1 MLLDQI
7 YNLKIPLR
15 HRGEMDNQSTI
26 ITLSALFGLASGIIM
41 HRSDFCIAGMFRDL
55 FLFRHSPL
63 LRSLFLLI
71 TLSTLLFETARLIGV
86 LNYDLPSSLFG
97 LPSLTNL
104 VGGIIFGIGMVL
116 AGGCVVGTLY
126 KLGSGSF
133 PATCAFGG
141 LLIGS
146 ALYGEFHPFWKQLTL
161 ATRLSGAATLPQ
173 LLGLPPTLVI
183 CILLTAAG
191 GLLYRW
197 QKKGLLLRPNRIKGY
212 LQPRTAALLLSII
225 GLASF
230 ALLGMPIGITT
241 SYAKVGIFFEQL
253 LIPEH
258 VATLGYFQGRGFEYF
273 LPLSQQTLQAGAGP
287 FWDGLA
293 LVQFPL
299 IAGIVIGSGL
309 SAISMGKF
317 SFHFSIP
324 QRQLLSAFLGG
335 IIMGLAAR
343 MSPACNVWHLLGGL
357 PLLSLQSI
365 LFTLGLLP
373 GAWVGT
379 LVFTRCVVKP

>member
-1 MLLDQI
+1 MKDQA
-7 YNLKIPLR
+7 
-15 HRGEMDNQSTI
+15 I
-26 ITLSALFGLASGIIM
+26 IIALSAFLGLVSGIVM

-55 FLFRHSPL
+55 FLFRNSPL

-71 TLSTLLFETARLIGV
+71 AFSMLLFEAARLVGA
-86 LNYDLPSSLFG
+86 LNYNLPSSLFG

-104 VGGIIFGIGMVL
+104 FGGIIFGTGMVL
-116 AGGCVVGTLY
+116 SGGCVVGTLY
-126 KLGSGSF
+126 KLGSGSL
-133 PATCAFGG
+133 PAACALGG

-146 ALYGEFHPFWKQLTL
+146 ALYGEFHPFWKQLTVT
-161 ATRLSGAATLPQ
+161 TRLGDAATLPQ
-173 LLGLPPTLVI
+173 LLKLPPTLVI
-183 CILLTAAG
+183 GILLTAAG
-191 GLLYRW
+191 ILLYRW
-197 QKKGLLLRPNRIKGY
+197 QTQGMLLRPNRIKGY
-212 LQPRTAALLLSII
+212 LQPRTAALLLAII
-225 GLASF
+225 GLVSF

-241 SYAKVGIFFEQL
+241 SYAKAGAFFEQL

-258 VATLGYFQGRGFEYF
+258 VAALGYFQGRGFEYF
-273 LPLSQQTLQAGAGP
+273 LPLSGQTLKAGAGP
-287 FWDGLA
+287 SWDGLA

-317 SFHFSIP
+317 SIRFAIP
-324 QRQLLSAFLGG
+324 QRQLLSAFIGG
-335 IIMGLAAR
+335 VIMGLAAR
-343 MSPACNVWHLLGGL
+343 MSPACNIWHLLGGL

-379 LVFTRCVVKP
+379 LVFTRYVVKQ